1 MRTAVYDL
9 VTGKLVANSEGQWT
23 AVDGK
28 DTFAGFTPKEFAG
41 YTTNPNKVEQVKVT
55 GNDKDSEVTVTYTVN
70 TQTGKIS
77 EDWLS
82 KVRFMMPLLS
92 AFPVRLEPRPV

>member
-28 DTFAGFTPKEFAG
+28 DTFA
-41 YTTNPNKVEQVKVT
+41 
-55 GNDKDSEVTVTYTVN
+55 
-70 TQTGKIS
+70 
-77 EDWLS
+77 
-82 KVRFMMPLLS
+82 
-92 AFPVRLEPRPV
+92 